1 MNGFK
6 FNCVKHN
13 ICKEKSNY
21 HDDRFVDVKFRS
33 SSENIEICVKI
44 ISWYC
49 IISFMIFCK
58 DFSQNFDIVLWYGL
72 R

>member
-33 SSENIEICVKI
+33 SYENIKIYVK
-44 ISWYC
+44 
-49 IISFMIFCK
+49 MPAKGPVVMARCK
-58 DFSQNFDIVLWYGL
+58 AKWP
-72 R
+72 